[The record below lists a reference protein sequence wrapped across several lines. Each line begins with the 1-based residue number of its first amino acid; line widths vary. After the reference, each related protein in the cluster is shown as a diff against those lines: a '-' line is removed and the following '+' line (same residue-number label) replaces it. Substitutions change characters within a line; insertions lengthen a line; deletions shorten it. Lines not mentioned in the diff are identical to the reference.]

1 MPKRFGLPVLPKPAW
16 VHPRGSYGGSV
27 LRSGKPGI
35 CLPSVPFQYLWGDE
49 AQKYG
54 AGRVIWPQAMMQAF
68 PEHNLL
74 ADAVQQVTN
83 GTGLAN
89 QATKLA
95 VEIRQQAQAFDP
107 VIKAGGGAVLAAQKI
122 QVHVQ
127 ELHQRLQAKKG
138 NSEL

>member
-1 MPKRFGLPVLPKPAW
+1 
-16 VHPRGSYGGSV
+16 
-27 LRSGKPGI
+27 
-35 CLPSVPFQYLWGDE
+35 
-49 AQKYG
+49 
-54 AGRVIWPQAMMQAF
+54 
-68 PEHNLL
+68 
-74 ADAVQQVTN
+74 VQQVTN

-89 QATKLA
+89 QATRLA

-127 ELHQRLQAKKG
+127 ELHQRLQVKKG